1 MSELKN
7 KRKRVSLIILAAIS
21 GNALVAATPSVDLE
35 TVKQVFI
42 SLSNIAMFVI
52 VWDAYFDEQLS
63 KKNLR
68 SILQDLFTVTCICL
82 ITTLVVSQVIVKTS
96 ENLTT
101 ILGAEG
107 WLVAGAIAALATAML
122 GLIWAFYCDDL
133 YRDSA

>member
-1 MSELKN
+1 MSKLNN
-7 KRKRVSLIILAAIS
+7 KRKRVLLIVLAAIS
-21 GNALVAATPSVDLE
+21 SNALVAATPSVDLE
-35 TVKQVFI
+35 TIKQVFI

-82 ITTLVVSQVIVKTS
+82 ITTLVVSQAIVKTS
-96 ENLTT
+96 ESLTS
-101 ILGAEG
+101 ILGTGG

-122 GLIWAFYCDDL
+122 GIIWAFYCDDL
-133 YRDSA
+133 YQNSA